1 MRSNPGKNKV
11 REDCAGQDESCPTYQ
26 DALSAQNRTNVLLIT
41 TGIAAVGTTLL
52 GGFFT
57 DWSDSKAPADETG
70 ARIVPTVGLNDGVFL
85 RANGR
90 F

>member
-1 MRSNPGKNKV
+1 VQK
-11 REDCAGQDESCPTYQ
+11 
-26 DALSAQNRTNVLLIT
+26 RTNVLLIT

-57 DWSDSKAPADETG
+57 DWSDAKAPEETG
-70 ARIVPTVGLNDGVFL
+70 ARIVPTVGLGDGVFFG
-85 RANGR
+85 ANGR